1 MDDEEPI
8 RDMAN
13 ALLKRLGFE
22 VTSVADGNEAMRAYS
37 QGMREGRRY
46 DLVIM
51 DLTVPGGMGGKEAM
65 AELRKLDPGVR
76 GIVSSGYS
84 SDPVMANY
92 RSYGFRGMVAKP
104 YRLTDLAKAIRSVL
118 EGDDETES

>member
-1 MDDEEPI
+1 
-8 RDMAN
+8 
-13 ALLKRLGFE
+13 
-22 VTSVADGNEAMRAYS
+22 MRF
-37 QGMREGRRY
+37 

-65 AELRKLDPGVR
+65 AELCKLDPKVK

-92 RSYGFRGMVAKP
+92 RSYGFSGMVAKP

-118 EGDDETES
+118 EGGDPV